1 MYFVRKLARRRRRQ
15 IRLLAKIRTQRERLT
30 WIWRQPEPKPD
41 PDWPRHEQYIHAG
54 WHVAGNPDLQRQSL
68 GYFLCDPPRFVPC
81 PHLYAP
87 QTAIGMKG
95 VEEMCGSIPWE
106 EIFFWAPFRNEED

>member
-15 IRLLAKIRTQRERLT
+15 VLDRLYNRQEYLAWFQYR
-30 WIWRQPEPKPD
+30 PEELEPD
-41 PDWPRHEQYIHAG
+41 PDWPRHEQFIHAG
-54 WHVAGNPDLQRQSL
+54 WHIVGNPDLQRQSL

-87 QTAIGMKG
+87 QTRIGMKG
-95 VEEMCGSIPWE
+95 IEEMCGSIPWE
-106 EIFFWAPFRNEED
+106 HVFFWAPFRNEED

>member
-1 MYFVRKLARRRRRQ
+1 MSFVRKLARRNRKQ
-15 IRLLAKIRTQRERLT
+15 ILARLYNRHKYLAWFQYE
-30 WIWRQPEPKPD
+30 PEELADHPD
-41 PDWPRHEQYIHAG
+41 RPRHEQYIHAAWTVFG
-54 WHVAGNPDLQRQSL
+54 DLKRQSL

-106 EIFFWAPFRNEED
+106 EIFFWAPFRGETEAE

>member
-1 MYFVRKLARRRRRQ
+1 MYFVQKLARRRRKQ
-15 IRLLAKIRTQRERLT
+15 ILARLYNRHKYLAWFQYE
-30 WIWRQPEPKPD
+30 PEELAD
-41 PDWPRHEQYIHAG
+41 YPDWPRHEQYIHAG
-54 WHVAGNPDLQRQSL
+54 WHVVGNPDLQRQSL

-106 EIFFWAPFRNEED
+106 EIFFWAPFRNEEE